1 MDYESITYNR
11 YRWNRML
18 LNGFWSILVLTIVLE
33 SLYSTVSELPRT
45 QFIIEYM
52 VRPSALLLGLL
63 LMAELGLRLYN
74 GRYQDYIVIL
84 TSTLIAF
91 TIVYIHNTINYLI
104 LALFLPIMV
113 SIFYFQIKKLLFA
126 LSNTL
131 ASLYIMYGTNYFAAN
146 DISIVGLITITVMFC
161 TFTLIAWGILSRG
174 KELHSHLKSNFERN
188 QELLVKTIWM
198 DKLAKT
204 DALTGLYN
212 HMTFHEYFEKL
223 IDQHERYGLAL
234 QLAIIDID
242 NFKRVNDTYGHRAGD
257 AILKSVSELLRS
269 KSRVNDFIAR
279 YGGEEFAV
287 LFTDQ
292 SSKESLT
299 VAEQIRE
306 ALSKLPQQSLGGEP
320 ITVSIGFGEYSTAE
334 GKEHFFNRVD
344 TALYQAKNSGRNRTV
359 LSAEPPHE
367 TEQSQLA

>member
-1 MDYESITYNR
+1 MDYESINYNR

-18 LNGFWSILVLTIVLE
+18 LTGFWSILVITIILE
-33 SLYSTVSELPRT
+33 CLYSTVTDLPLT
-45 QFIIEYM
+45 QFFIEYM

-63 LMAELGLRLYN
+63 LLAELGLRLYN

-91 TIVYIHNTINYLI
+91 TIVYIHDSINYLI

-113 SIFYFQIKKLLFA
+113 SIFYFQTKKLLFA
-126 LSNTL
+126 LGNTL
-131 ASLYIMYGTNYFAAN
+131 ASLYIMYGTNYFLNN
-146 DISIVGLITITVMFC
+146 DISIVGLITISIMFC
-161 TFTLIAWGILSRG
+161 LFTLIAWGILRRG
-174 KELHSHLKSNFERN
+174 MELLSHLKSNFERN

-212 HMTFHEYFEKL
+212 HITFHEYFEKL

-242 NFKRVNDTYGHRAGD
+242 NFKHVNDTYGHRAGD
-257 AILKSVSELLRS
+257 AVLMSVSEMLRS
-269 KSRVNDFIAR
+269 KARVNDFIAR
-279 YGGEEFAV
+279 YGGEEFAI

-292 SSKESLT
+292 SRVESLT
-299 VAEQIRE
+299 AVELIRD
-306 ALSKLPQQSLGGEP
+306 AISRLSQQSLDGKSV
-320 ITVSIGFGEYSTAE
+320 TVSIGFAEYTSEE

-344 TALYQAKNSGRNRTV
+344 MALYKAKNSGKNRTV
-359 LSAEPPHE
+359 VSTDLRQTDE
-367 TEQSQLA
+367 SQLA